1 MRIKSLLAYAAI
13 AIALQ
18 GCGKIYPIFHG
29 TAPSSVK
36 VERVDL
42 TNASALAVMPYSSGG
57 SSSLQTKAGED
68 QYGDRLFIVDKD
80 GKTTLASFSFKED
93 GTSNSRIWKKIRET
107 LTLVPGQIIPLTADL
122 ILLSQVNPVHEYA
135 DWTNDAWGF
144 EETEAINRLL
154 WALSGPYFLRVSD
167 GALFKSPIDL
177 YLKEGTGFGPDS
189 FDSFLKF
196 TPDKKNMVCVFGDF
210 EKYRGWDFGISN
222 DIIEGFVNYG
232 WQELF
237 PYVITDQGSSFT
249 FKCPS
254 EPLVNSD
261 TVCGFMLTKDNT
273 IIPLSNQGQ
282 GTWSFDLGL
291 KPLFIDYTQELIN
304 VLNGI
309 TTYKTYVFD
318 FKSDTYIILRKEHIE
333 IDGQDKTGVAV
344 YRIFLNNG
352 KLDCSLELFRESD
365 FYFDLQS
372 NKITSTETGITILTN
387 GNKLAADLINKTI
400 FEEQFP
406 GDFPQDWRLYDEN
419 GIAYEMTDNS
429 IIKYNLNSKKKTQT
443 PIHWEQVDFGG
454 FVTYNAY
461 YSNGVFSVS
470 GKTRTAQ
477 SVTVLIDVE
486 TGDVTLTGLSEY
498 SGSVIKSYYR
508 LN

>member
-1 MRIKSLLAYAAI
+1 
-13 AIALQ
+13 
-18 GCGKIYPIFHG
+18 
-29 TAPSSVK
+29 
-36 VERVDL
+36 
-42 TNASALAVMPYSSGG
+42 
-57 SSSLQTKAGED
+57 
-68 QYGDRLFIVDKD
+68 
-80 GKTTLASFSFKED
+80 
-93 GTSNSRIWKKIRET
+93 
-107 LTLVPGQIIPLTADL
+107 
-122 ILLSQVNPVHEYA
+122 
-135 DWTNDAWGF
+135 
-144 EETEAINRLL
+144 
-154 WALSGPYFLRVSD
+154 
-167 GALFKSPIDL
+167 
-177 YLKEGTGFGPDS
+177 
-189 FDSFLKF
+189 
-196 TPDKKNMVCVFGDF
+196 
-210 EKYRGWDFGISN
+210 
-222 DIIEGFVNYG
+222 
-232 WQELF
+232 
-237 PYVITDQGSSFT
+237 
-249 FKCPS
+249 
-254 EPLVNSD
+254 
-261 TVCGFMLTKDNT
+261 MLTKDNT
-273 IIPLSNQGQ
+273 IIPLSTQGR

-304 VLNGI
+304 LLSGKLA
-309 TTYKTYVFD
+309 YEAQSYVFD